1 MIEQIEQLRGLSASN
16 SDWQARAEEAE
27 RLVAELKSAVAHAQ
41 GDLFAAQLRV
51 AALETEADK
60 REASYRELAGGMA
73 AQEDRDEAACLRV
86 DIAPHGCDTSDMLA
100 DEVLALRATLARVR
114 HIAYGHANVDISCD
128 AWLKVERR
136 CGAQILAEL
145 EGK

>member
-16 SDWQARAEEAE
+16 SDWQTRAEEAE

-51 AALETEADK
+51 AELERAERMRDAVNTN
-60 REASYRELAGGMA
+60 LAA
-73 AQEDRDEAACLRV
+73 ECVAQEERADMAE
-86 DIAPHGCDTSDMLA
+86 IA
-100 DEVLALRATLARVR
+100 LARVR
-114 HIAYGHANVDISCD
+114 DVA
-128 AWLKVERR
+128 ERQ
-136 CGAQILAEL
+136 AQLDVSNGSWKAAARDVAGKILRAL

>member
-16 SDWQARAEEAE
+16 SDWQTRAEEAE

-51 AALETEADK
+51 AELERAERMRDAVNTN
-60 REASYRELAGGMA
+60 LAA
-73 AQEDRDEAACLRV
+73 ECVAQEERADMAE
-86 DIAPHGCDTSDMLA
+86 IA
-100 DEVLALRATLARVR
+100 LARVR
-114 HIAYGHANVDISCD
+114 DVAERQAQLDVSNGSWKAAARDV
-128 AWLKVERR
+128 AGKVLR
-136 CGAQILAEL
+136 AL